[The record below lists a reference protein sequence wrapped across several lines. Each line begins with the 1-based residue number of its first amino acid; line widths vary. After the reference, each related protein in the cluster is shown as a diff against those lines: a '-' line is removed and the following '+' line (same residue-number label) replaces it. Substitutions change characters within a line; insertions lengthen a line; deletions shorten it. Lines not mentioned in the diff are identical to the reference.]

1 MSDVSLHS
9 LHRDE
14 VRPLSEWTT
23 TFQLFVVALDPYTME
38 SARVLPTAV
47 RLLREYAES
56 DCRVAF
62 LMGCDAGDARQFLGP
77 LTEEFLVF
85 VDPDRTAMA
94 GLGLTA
100 LPALVHVDQSPTVVG
115 VAEGW
120 NTEAWRQVATEL
132 SHVLGWTPPG
142 LPNPADPEP
151 FAGTPVAGSPA
162 GT

>member
-9 LHRDE
+9 LQRDE

-23 TFQLFVVALDPYTME
+23 TFQLFVVALDPYTVQ
-38 SARVLPTAV
+38 SAWVLPTAV

-62 LMGCDAGDARQFLGP
+62 LMGCDTADARQFLGP
-77 LTEEFLVF
+77 LADEFMVF
-85 VDPDRTAMA
+85 IDPDRTSMT
-94 GLGLTA
+94 GLGIDS

-132 SHVLGWTPPG
+132 SRVLGWTPPG
-142 LPNPADPEP
+142 LPNAADPAP
-151 FAGTPVAGSPA
+151 FAGTPVSGSPA
-162 GT
+162 GS